1 MLAREGVT
9 PATDADLD
17 ELERRLSAFAF
28 PSFDRDIV
36 ERVLLRLRDAEA
48 ARPAA
53 TIPAPKPVD
62 DPFAT
67 SWRKNWNDGWNA
79 CVAEM
84 VGGTTK
90 C

>member
-17 ELERRLSAFAF
+17 EVERRLGAHVTY
-28 PSFDRDIV
+28 SFDRTMM
-36 ERVLLRLRDAEA
+36 ERVLERLRRAEA

-53 TIPAPKPVD
+53 AIPAPKPVD

-79 CVAEM
+79 CIAAM
-84 VGGTTK
+84 AGGDHG
-90 C
+90 